1 MSRIS
6 QDEFFKWIFWG
17 YVCMEE
23 VISNLKGSLKRDGD
37 WRKSNLV
44 GGWSGEAIPSL
55 DAFGW
60 SLS

>member
-1 MSRIS
+1 
-6 QDEFFKWIFWG
+6 
-17 YVCMEE
+17 MEE

-55 DAFGW
+55 DAFG
-60 SLS
+60 